1 MGKVIGIDLGTST
14 SAVSVIESG
23 KPVIV
28 SNSEG
33 GRTTPSVVSLLDGD
47 IKVGAAANRQ
57 RVVNPKTTISLIKR
71 FMGVNYNQC
80 EDIIKHVSYDVVNVS
95 DKPRVRV
102 NNRDYSPE
110 EISSYIVNK
119 MKKTAEDYL
128 GEEVKDAVITVPAW
142 FDNNAREATKLA
154 GEMCGLNVLRIIN
167 EPTAA
172 ILASNIDTKSGD
184 KKILVADLGGGT
196 CDFSVCEVSDGV
208 TEVLASHGDVFLGG
222 SDFDNAIAEWVIDT
236 FNKENN
242 IDIRATSDAAQSL
255 QRITEAAEKAK
266 IELTSS
272 PSTEINLPYLTIKD
286 GSPLHCVLT
295 LTKAKFAQL
304 TKHLVDR
311 AVECGVEA
319 LKKAKVAYN
328 ELDSILLVGGQ
339 SRSTEFQDALTATF
353 NVPLNKSVNPDEA
366 VSMGAAVQANIVVR
380 GDGANDM
387 LLLDVTPLTLGI
399 ETMGGVMT
407 TIIESNTTIPC
418 KRSQIFSTAQD
429 NQSAVTIHVL
439 QGERPMAKD
448 NKSIG
453 MFNLD
458 GIAPAKRGVPQIEVS
473 FDIDAN
479 GIIKV
484 SAVDKA
490 TGKEQNITIESKSSL
505 SQDEIDRIKREAQ
518 EHAAEDAKTKQKL
531 EKSNKC
537 ESLIYS
543 TEQTLENL
551 KDKVSDDEKSFFNSK
566 IEELK
571 KMKETDDYSN
581 FDNVEKEVQEKWYG
595 ISAKVYGGQNGNA
608 GGFNFA
614 NGQDLFSDIFSKATN
629 MNQPTSDND
638 DVQDAK

>member
-1 MGKVIGIDLGTST
+1 M
-14 SAVSVIESG
+14 
-23 KPVIV
+23 
-28 SNSEG
+28 
-33 GRTTPSVVSLLDGD
+33 
-47 IKVGAAANRQ
+47 
-57 RVVNPKTTISLIKR
+57 
-71 FMGVNYNQC
+71 
-80 EDIIKHVSYDVVNVS
+80 
-95 DKPRVRV
+95 
-102 NNRDYSPE
+102 
-110 EISSYIVNK
+110 
-119 MKKTAEDYL
+119 
-128 GEEVKDAVITVPAW
+128 
-142 FDNNAREATKLA
+142 
-154 GEMCGLNVLRIIN
+154 
-167 EPTAA
+167 
-172 ILASNIDTKSGD
+172 
-184 KKILVADLGGGT
+184 
-196 CDFSVCEVSDGV
+196 

-222 SDFDNAIAEWVIDT
+222 SDFDNVIAEWVIDT
-236 FNKENN
+236 FNKEND
-242 IDIRATSDAAQSL
+242 IDIRTTSDAAQSL

-458 GIAPAKRGVPQIEVS
+458 GIAPAKRGIPQIEVS

-551 KDKVSDDEKSFFNSK
+551 KDKVSDDERAFFNSK
-566 IEELK
+566 IVELK
-571 KMKETDDYSN
+571 KMKEADDYTN
-581 FDNVEKEVQEKWYG
+581 FDNVEKEVQEKWYC
-595 ISAKVYGGQNGNA
+595 ISAKAYGNQNGGI

-614 NGQDLFSDIFSKATN
+614 NGQNPFSDIFSKATN